1 MCMDFDITSYSKQE
15 REKSAVFIF
24 AECNFTDQVFVT
36 TSPWL
41 YFVATEKETPY
52 MLVCVMDARFC
63 FLQDLGWKL

>member
-63 FLQDLGWKL
+63 FLQDLG